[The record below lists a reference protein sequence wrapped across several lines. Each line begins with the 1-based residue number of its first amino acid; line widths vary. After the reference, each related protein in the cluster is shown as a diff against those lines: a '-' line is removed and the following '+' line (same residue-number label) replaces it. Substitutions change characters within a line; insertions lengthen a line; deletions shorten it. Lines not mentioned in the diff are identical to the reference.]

1 MQSHIN
7 TTTQSLAFV
16 GNGPST
22 KPLSQPNAAVTKGV
36 PTFITVPNING
47 QAKVSGLTRMT
58 GVSMSMGVSDNQ
70 TTRSSSIA
78 TKLGSKTSYSALE
91 QSSIQKPQVV

>member
-22 KPLSQPNAAVTKGV
+22 KPLCQPNAAVTKGV
-36 PTFITVPNING
+36 PTFITAPNING
-47 QAKVSGLTRMT
+47 QAKDSALTRMT
-58 GVSMSMGVSDNQ
+58 GVSMSMDVSDNQ
-70 TTRSSSIA
+70 ITRSSNIS
-78 TKLGSKTSYSALE
+78 TKLVSKTSYSTFE
-91 QSSIQKPQVV
+91 QSLIQKPQV